1 MRTEPARARS
11 PSSSLSSMRWRLL
24 LTPPDR
30 GTRNMALDDALL
42 ARARATGE
50 SVLRIYTW
58 LRPTLSLGR
67 NQTARGKY
75 DLARAHAE
83 GVDIVRRQT
92 GGRAV
97 LHHREITYSV
107 TAPAPDDLSLR
118 ESYARIN
125 RLLRDGLRRLGVAVE
140 IAIGAAPAPRPGL
153 APCFDTST
161 AGELVVAS
169 RKLVGSAQWRERG
182 ALLQHGSILVD
193 DDQSRVT
200 SLLLDSTEPH
210 AAPATLREAIG
221 AAPTDVEVADAMFAA
236 VRALEDADASD
247 LESDAALDA
256 LTRSAQSRFE
266 DTRWTWRR

>member
-1 MRTEPARARS
+1 
-11 PSSSLSSMRWRLL
+11 MRWRLL

-42 ARARATGE
+42 ARARTSGE

-58 LRPTLSLGR
+58 QRPTLSLGR

-75 DLARAHAE
+75 DIARARSE
-83 GVDIVRRQT
+83 GIDIVRRQT

-107 TAPAPDDLSLR
+107 TAPVPPDLSLR
-118 ESYARIN
+118 ESYGRIN
-125 RLLRDGLRRLGVAVE
+125 RLLRDGLQRLGVAAE
-140 IAIGAAPAPRPGL
+140 IAQGAAPAPRPGV

-161 AGELVVAS
+161 EGELVVNS

-193 DDQSRVT
+193 DDQSLVT
-200 SLLLDSTEPH
+200 SLLLRGSEPH
-210 AAPATLREAIG
+210 AAPATLRGAIG
-221 AAPTDVEVADAMFAA
+221 AAPSPVEVAEAMFAA
-236 VRALEDADASD
+236 VRALEDASASTLD
-247 LESDAALDA
+247 RDAALEE
-256 LTRSAQSRFE
+256 SARHAESRFE
-266 DTRWTWRR
+266 DDRWTWRR